1 MHVHTWAFKPY
12 MGIQTIHGH
21 PKSCMVWKEQASRD
35 PYVHGLKSPFPTT
48 TTGITS
54 RPVGL
59 RPQVKRLHSVQKVGI
74 PKKIGGRERGENFG
88 TRVSSSRT
96 DWKTICGRGE
106 KPLLSHIENRK
117 GLWPPHTILT
127 FPTNELTSSFFQLAC
142 TSPVTDLLL
151 ASHKI
156 HFFWY
161 FLGQ

>member
-1 MHVHTWAFKPY
+1 MGIQTIHGYPNNTWLSKPY
-12 MGIQTIHGH
+12 ISIQTIHGH

-74 PKKIGGRERGENFG
+74 PKKIGGRERGGNFG

-96 DWKTICGRGE
+96 DLKINMWPWGE
-106 KPLLSHIENRK
+106 TLAVPYRKQERPVTSSHYPY
-117 GLWPPHTILT
+117 LVPPHPQRI
-127 FPTNELTSSFFQLAC
+127 Q
-142 TSPVTDLLL
+142 
-151 ASHKI
+151 
-156 HFFWY
+156 
-161 FLGQ
+161 FLPFI